1 MQDRSTGLTFEL
13 SRRAITAGEQR
24 TLAADTASQGLDDRY
39 WAAMNGLLA
48 TGSRSDTPLVLC
60 RLE

>member
-13 SRRAITAGEQR
+13 SRRAITAAEQR

-39 WAAMNGLLA
+39 WLA